1 MNKLIYLLTFFLC
14 SFSASS
20 QHHTIKVHLDTSVK
34 HALTGRLYVF
44 TSTDTT
50 KGVQDPDPFNPTPTF
65 LLDVQSWLGGETK
78 VLDSSAAAYPLK
90 LTQLKPGYYKFA
102 AVFDI
107 DNEERNNT
115 TTAGNWYSKD
125 VIVQIKEGTAAD
137 IQLYLKR
144 TIPQR
149 AFKETEHIKLLQLK
163 SELVSAFRKRASY
176 IKAAVILPK
185 NYHQN
190 STTYY
195 PVVFVIPGWGGTHY
209 DVFNPAIS
217 KRYGFTL
224 GKEKIFVY
232 LNPESNNPFG
242 LHAFIDSR
250 VNGPWGKSL
259 VEEFIPYLTKNYR
272 INSNSNVHFVAGQ
285 SSGGYAALW
294 LQLNYPSAFGGA
306 WAVSPDPVDFSDF
319 TSVNLYGKNANMYYD
334 ENGKLRPFFFMNGQ
348 YLGTIKNYATFE
360 HFLGNGGQMQSF
372 EAAFGLLDK
381 KTGKPRILFNRET
394 GKIDKAVLKTWKP
407 YNLADFFVNNY
418 SKLAP
423 MIDNKIFL
431 YAGADDNFYLNRSVE
446 MFKNKANKINAKA
459 TIELIPGANH
469 WSIWSETFTQ
479 QMHQNMDAKIR

>member
-1 MNKLIYLLTFFLC
+1 MNKIFYILLVLLC
-14 SFSASS
+14 SISAKS
-20 QHHTIKVHLDTSVK
+20 QQHIVKVHLDSSVK
-34 HALTGRLYVF
+34 NSLTGRLYVF

-65 LLDVQSWLGGETK
+65 LLDVHNWLGGETK
-78 VLDSSAAAYPLK
+78 LLDSNAAAYPVK
-90 LTQLKPGYYKFA
+90 LSQLKPGYYKFA
-102 AVFDI
+102 AVLDI

-125 VIVQIKEGTAAD
+125 VMVQIKEGAHAD
-137 IQLYLKR
+137 IQLYLKK

-149 AFKETEHIKLLQLK
+149 TFKETEQVKLLQLK
-163 SELVSAFRKRASY
+163 SELVSDFRKKTSY
-176 IKAAVILPK
+176 FKAAIVLPK

-190 STTYY
+190 NLTYY

-209 DVFNPAIS
+209 DVFNPAIA
-217 KRYGFTL
+217 KRYGFTT

-250 VNGPWGKSL
+250 VNGPWGKAL
-259 VEEFIPYLTKNYR
+259 VQELIPYLTKNYR
-272 INSNSNVHFVAGQ
+272 ISNNSNVHFVAGQ

-294 LQLNYPSAFGGA
+294 LQLNYPTSFGGA

-319 TSVNLYGKNANMYYD
+319 TSVNLYEKNANMYYD
-334 ENGKLRPFFFMNGQ
+334 ENGKIRPFFLMNGQ

-372 EAAFGLLDK
+372 EAAFGLIDK
-381 KTGKPRILFNRET
+381 KTGKPRELFNRQT
-394 GKIDKAVLKTWKP
+394 GTINKAVLKTWKS
-407 YNLADFFVNNY
+407 YNLGDFFERNY
-418 SKLAP
+418 TKLAP
-423 MIDNKIFL
+423 NIDNKIFL
-431 YAGADDNFYLNRSVE
+431 YAGTDDNFYLNRSVQV
-446 MFKNKANKINAKA
+446 FKNKASKINAKA

-479 QMHQNMDAKIR
+479 QMHKDMDSKIQ